1 MEPTAWAAIG
11 AIVVAFINTITQLI
25 IRGRDNVGVRLQKI
39 EEKQQLTN
47 RAIMTNLKLQ
57 LQRAHDEQHDRVLS
71 PEQRWSPQ
79 HDQTFRE
86 GYAIYKELGGNGII
100 DSLKVDM
107 DRWREANAGAEFVSG
122 RG

>member
-1 MEPTAWAAIG
+1 MDPTGWAALG
-11 AIVVAFINTITQLI
+11 AIVVALINTATQLV

-39 EEKQQLTN
+39 EAKQQLTN
-47 RAIMTNLKLQ
+47 RGIMTNLKLQ
-57 LQRAHDEQHDRVLS
+57 LQRAHDEQRNRVS
-71 PEQRWSPQ
+71 DPEQKWSPQ

-107 DRWREANAGAEFVSG
+107 DRWREANAGAEFVTG